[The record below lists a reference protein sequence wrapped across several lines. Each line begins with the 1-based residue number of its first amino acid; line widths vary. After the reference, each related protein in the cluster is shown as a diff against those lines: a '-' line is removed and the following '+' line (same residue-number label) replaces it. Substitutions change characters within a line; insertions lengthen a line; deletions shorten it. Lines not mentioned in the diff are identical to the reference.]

1 MTTTDPVR
9 RVADAPPPHPSG
21 AIGLGV
27 LAIMMWGLIGLVAG
41 GAWLV
46 SGGEHAP
53 AGPPPAAAPRVHPTA
68 TVQLVSGQRPDRLRI
83 PDIGVN
89 TRLMNLGLTADREL
103 EVPPYSKAQVAGWYD
118 RSPVP
123 GEVGPAILAG
133 HVDTRTGP
141 AVFYRLRELRA
152 GDRIAIDRTD
162 GRTAS
167 FEVDRVDL
175 VTKSTFPTRRVYGA
189 TADPELRLITC
200 GGTFDETTGHYL
212 SNVVVYAHLVRLSPS

>member
-1 MTTTDPVR
+1 MTTNQPVR
-9 RVADAPPPHPSG
+9 TDTPPPHPSG

-41 GAWLV
+41 GAWLA
-46 SGGEHAP
+46 SGTDHQRGGSPRAIAP
-53 AGPPPAAAPRVHPTA
+53 TSHPTA
-68 TVQLVSGQRPDRLRI
+68 TVQLVSGERPERLRI
-83 PDIGVN
+83 PSIDVD
-89 TRLMNLGLTADREL
+89 TRLMNLGLTATREL

-123 GEVGPAILAG
+123 GEVGPSILAG
-133 HVDTRTGP
+133 HVDTKTGP
-141 AVFYRLRELRA
+141 AVFYRLRDLHE
-152 GDRIAIDRTD
+152 GDRVAIDRTD

-175 VTKSTFPTRRVYGA
+175 VTKSAFPTKRVYGA

-200 GGTFDETTGHYL
+200 GGTFDDDTGHYL